1 MRNIVLGLALAT
13 TLAAGGAIAAETLAG
28 AVHATGANAA
38 AVPKGSVHRIH
49 SALSSAECTALGG
62 TVSDSTTC
70 ASTGKVCTTITYNH
84 VTHQEKTNT
93 ACVTTQ

>member
-1 MRNIVLGLALAT
+1 MRNIVFGLAVAMA
-13 TLAAGGAIAAETLAG
+13 LAAGGAMAAETVAG
-28 AVHATGANAA
+28 AAHSAGATAQT
-38 AVPKGSVHRIH
+38 VPKGMVHRIH